1 MCDTAKTVRA
11 IIAAEMRCNRPC
23 RPRFALAFVEPLMVS
38 SGLEP
43 GVTQGPLID
52 AKAVAK
58 FEEHIADARAKAG
71 KVLTGG
77 KRHALGDLFF
87 EPTLI
92 AGVTADMMMAH
103 KETFGLLAPICAF
116 DTEAEVIA
124 LANDTEFGLAVCFYS
139 RDIGRVMRVAER
151 LESGMVGVNTGLIS
165 TAEAPFGG
173 VKQSSLGV
181 VSPGSTQDRRRY
193 SPSEFVSA
201 ENRLI
206 VGNPE
211 EAKLSTSYVE
221 RQNLTMRMRMRR
233 FTRLTNSF
241 SEKVENLQHAVSLHF
256 NFARIHSKRSANP
269 SFVSA
274 MKLRTLR
281 LGNQRDGRGEHG
293 STANGALPGTGGGV
307 PGLWADRQGMGRGER
322 RSDARHRELV
332 RALAALA
339 GAA

>member
-1 MCDTAKTVRA
+1 
-11 IIAAEMRCNRPC
+11 
-23 RPRFALAFVEPLMVS
+23 
-38 SGLEP
+38 
-43 GVTQGPLID
+43 
-52 AKAVAK
+52 
-58 FEEHIADARAKAG
+58 
-71 KVLTGG
+71 
-77 KRHALGDLFF
+77 
-87 EPTLI
+87 
-92 AGVTADMMMAH
+92 
-103 KETFGLLAPICAF
+103 
-116 DTEAEVIA
+116 
-124 LANDTEFGLAVCFYS
+124 
-139 RDIGRVMRVAER
+139 MRVAER

-256 NFARIHSKRSANP
+256 NFARIHMS
-269 SFVSA
+269 
-274 MKLRTLR
+274 LRVTPAIAAGISYQVWSLE
-281 LGNQRDGRGEHG
+281 GI
-293 STANGALPGTGGGV
+293 
-307 PGLWADRQGMGRGER
+307 
-322 RSDARHRELV
+322 
-332 RALAALA
+332 AALA
-339 GAA
+339 T